1 MDQAR
6 PSPPPP
12 LLRAPKHSPVSALSQ
27 IPGLRCLELV
37 AEVEA
42 GVEAVGMD
50 RHTLLT
56 PPAWEERE
64 GAWRQGCPGAS
75 PAPRSTEQPW
85 PA

>member
-6 PSPPPP
+6 PYSPPP

-27 IPGLRCLELV
+27 IPGLRRLELV

-56 PPAWEERE
+56 PPAQE
-64 GAWRQGCPGAS
+64 GKEGPWRQGCPRSS
-75 PAPRSTEQPW
+75 PVTKQPW